1 MQRQGQGPEI
11 QGRDW
16 ECRMGI
22 GALGWEPGLQDGDQ
36 EYEMRSRALIWGPEF
51 GMAVK
56 GMGTRDMGWEAG
68 L

>member
-1 MQRQGQGPEI
+1 
-11 QGRDW
+11 
-16 ECRMGI
+16 MGI
-22 GALGWEPGLQDGDQ
+22 RALGWEPGLQDGDQ